1 MTTGISHE
9 DFAILAAGAL
19 VKSGIEEGSLSLDHA
34 RYSLVVK
41 DALGRPLNTIYLA
54 NFFDRYISASGDE
67 VTQSKILNQI
77 VGLTAQ
83 LDFPKSFEEAR
94 PQLRVQVKERWFFE
108 DDKYTRIDFGEH
120 FSATLAYDMPD
131 NILYVDNDILEC
143 WNVSFDDA
151 FSVAHRQLAQITEFA
166 FDTYRS
172 ESDRN
177 DCCHF
182 FSASDSYSSARAVFT
197 NIMADLPVMGDTLVM
212 LPHRDH
218 LFITGSNSNFGLRHS
233 LSAVKE
239 LQGQPGSLPPIL
251 LKLVDEYYHPF
262 TLPEGHAL
270 RNDFRDLEL
279 DYLNRLYAAQK
290 ADLDARFEHLTGKRF
305 VSKYK
310 YYSDR
315 ANLFS
320 TTFVGKDLL
329 PCLLPKA
336 DYIFFGEGEE
346 PEAICSWMR
355 AMTILSDKIR
365 EINSYPKRFEV
376 SEYPSLREIE
386 AMGLEALPD

>member
-1 MTTGISHE
+1 MANDISQE
-9 DFAILAAGAL
+9 DFAVLATDAL
-19 VKSGIEEGSLSLDHA
+19 VKSGVDEGSLSLDQA

-41 DALGRPLNTIYLA
+41 DGLGRPLKTIYLA
-54 NFFDRYISASGDE
+54 NFFDRYTSASGDE
-67 VTQSKILNQI
+67 SAQAKILSQI

-83 LDFPKSFEEAR
+83 LDFPRDFEEAR
-94 PQLRVQVKERWFFE
+94 PHLRIQVKERWFFE

-151 FSVAHRQLAQITEFA
+151 FSIAHRQLAQLTEFA

-172 ESDRN
+172 DVNKS

-182 FSASDSYSSARAVFT
+182 FSSSDSYSSARAVFT
-197 NIMADLPVMGDTLVM
+197 NIMADLPVIGDTLVM
-212 LPHRDH
+212 VPHRDH
-218 LFITGSNSNFGLRHS
+218 LFITGSECNFGLRHC
-233 LSAVKE
+233 LSAIKE

-251 LKLVDEYYHPF
+251 LKLVDEYYFPY
-262 TLPEGHAL
+262 TLPEEHPL
-270 RNDFRDLEL
+270 RNQFRSLEL
-279 DYLNRLYAAQK
+279 EYLNRLYGAQK
-290 ADLDARFEHLTGKRF
+290 ADLDARFEHITGKRF

-310 YYSDR
+310 YCDDR
-315 ANLFS
+315 INPFS
-320 TTFVGKDLL
+320 TSFISKDLL

-346 PEAICSWMR
+346 PEAICSW
-355 AMTILSDKIR
+355 ATAVAILKDKLK
-365 EINSYPKRFEV
+365 EINCYPKRYEV
-376 SEYPSLREIE
+376 TEYPTDGEIYD
-386 AMGLEALPD
+386 MGFETLPE